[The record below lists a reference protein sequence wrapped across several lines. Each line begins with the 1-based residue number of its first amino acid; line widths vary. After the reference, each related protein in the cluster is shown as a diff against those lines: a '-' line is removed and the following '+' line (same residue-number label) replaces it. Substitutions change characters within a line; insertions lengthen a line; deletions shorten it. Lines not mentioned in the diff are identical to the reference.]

1 MTVKHLQ
8 NIQNSKLMGKCTF
21 PTAPDAQGSPGGVR
35 RAQLQAFSLLA
46 AWQKASFK
54 PVEARV
60 EVWAWLSP
68 LDGEMELN
76 TW

>member
-35 RAQLQAFSLLA
+35 RAQLQAFSWQLGKSLL
-46 AWQKASFK
+46 QTS
-54 PVEARV
+54 
-60 EVWAWLSP
+60 
-68 LDGEMELN
+68 
-76 TW
+76 

>member
-46 AWQKASFK
+46 AWQKPPSNLLR
-54 PVEARV
+54 P
-60 EVWAWLSP
+60 
-68 LDGEMELN
+68 ELRSGLGFHH
-76 TW
+76 